1 MLVPINSARPLL
13 YRRKIQISPLFFP
26 IPTQIRKGKKRKK
39 HKNKHPTKKVVGGA
53 FLLKFE

>member
-39 HKNKHPTKKVVGGA
+39 NMKINTQQKKWSVA
-53 FLLKFE
+53 HFC